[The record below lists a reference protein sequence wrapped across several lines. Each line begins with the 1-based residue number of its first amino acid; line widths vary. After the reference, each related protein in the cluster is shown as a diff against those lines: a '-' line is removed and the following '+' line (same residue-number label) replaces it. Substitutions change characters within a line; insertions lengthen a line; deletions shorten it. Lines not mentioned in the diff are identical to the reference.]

1 MALFG
6 RKKQAENAA
15 EKSRKGVKTPAAPAA
30 RPWGERSAVLLR
42 PRITEKASRLMEGG
56 VYTFEVAQSA
66 GKREVAA
73 AVQEIFQVTPRKI
86 TIVNHA
92 PRTTHS
98 RARGREVTVHGLRK
112 AQVFLKKGESITLA

>member
-6 RKKQAENAA
+6 RKKAGVRG
-15 EKSRKGVKTPAAPAA
+15 KKGTRDVLSTS
-30 RPWGERSAVLLR
+30 GNFGSGTVNRSAVLLR
-42 PRITEKASRLMEGG
+42 PRITEKTSRLMEGG
-56 VYTFEVAQSA
+56 AYTFEVARGA
-66 GKREVAA
+66 GKRDIAA
-73 AVQEIFQVTPRKI
+73 AVQEIFKVTPRKI
-86 TIVNHA
+86 TLVNRA